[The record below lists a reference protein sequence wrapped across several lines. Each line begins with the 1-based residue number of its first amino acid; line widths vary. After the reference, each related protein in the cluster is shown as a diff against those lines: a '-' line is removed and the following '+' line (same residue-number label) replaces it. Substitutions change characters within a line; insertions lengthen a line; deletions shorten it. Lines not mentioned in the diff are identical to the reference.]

1 MSNELRGD
9 AMISYVSTTAISG
22 IAPYAFGDRPG
33 DFPVPAPS
41 DLESRWMCAVA
52 LGGQGRYAAAHTVL
66 DRLLRDTTRGAV
78 ASLAWST
85 HASLLR
91 QMGRHRQASAL
102 DGRALAVVAGGDT
115 RSDSLTAAARCDALT
130 GLAADALGCGRTAL
144 GWRLL
149 DRCREDLAGYGEDRL
164 WRQYL
169 RLGWVGAEIALAE
182 GDFATAGRHA
192 RNACTIAE
200 RSESVRHRIK
210 SDLLR
215 AATMTG
221 EPDVRPAVDLA
232 QDVLDRADTHRLV
245 PLKWAASMLLS
256 GVTSD
261 SSWECERDACEL
273 LIRSR
278 GGRFDH

>member
-1 MSNELRGD
+1 MS
-9 AMISYVSTTAISG
+9 
-22 IAPYAFGDRPG
+22 
-33 DFPVPAPS
+33 
-41 DLESRWMCAVA
+41 AVT

-66 DRLLRDTTRGAV
+66 DRLLRETTSGPV

-102 DGRALAVVAGGDT
+102 DGRALAAVAGVDGVRDLLVT
-115 RSDSLTAAARCDALT
+115 AARCDAIT

-149 DRCREDLAGYGEDRL
+149 GRCREDLAGYGEGEL

-169 RLGWVGAEIALAE
+169 RLGWVGAELALAE

-192 RNACTIAE
+192 RSACAIAE
-200 RSESVRHRIK
+200 KFESVRHRIK

-221 EPDVRPAVDLA
+221 DRDVRPAVDLA
-232 QDVLDRADTHRLV
+232 QDVLVRADGQHLV

-256 GVTSD
+256 GVTFD
-261 SSWECERDACEL
+261 SSWETERVACEL